1 MIGKTISH
9 YKILEKLGEGG
20 MGVVYKAQDIKLDRL
35 VALKFLPP
43 HLTSEPE
50 EKERFIHEAKAASAL
65 NHTNITTI
73 HEIDEFEGQMFIVM
87 EYCEGRTLKQVIEKE
102 TLSIKKVMD
111 IGIQISEGLALAHEK
126 GIVHRDIK
134 SDNIMLTPR
143 GQVKI
148 MDFGLAKLKG
158 ATKLTKTRS
167 TLGTLAY
174 MSPEQAQGE
183 EVDSRSDIFSFGV
196 VLYELLTGKLPF
208 AGEHQAAVIYSI
220 INEEPQSIARFN
232 NQVSAKLE
240 DMVFKA
246 LAKDLEERYQHI
258 DDLLADLRHEKKSQE
273 YLKTGQIPKEAIAP
287 KPKRK
292 ILPIAIP
299 ASVVFILVLLF
310 LILRPFKFEVSPEKG
325 AVAKENSLAI
335 MYFENLMDREDKERL
350 GEIVT
355 NLLITGLSESQYM
368 NVVSSQG
375 LYDILKLLGK
385 EGVKVIDKSVAS
397 EVARKA
403 GARWMLLGS
412 ILQVEPQIILTS
424 QLVEVKSSK
433 VLAAQRITGEPKE
446 QIFSIV
452 DKLTLKVKKDLSLP
466 TQAEKEE
473 TPQVADVT
481 THSQEAYRY
490 YLEGMDYYNKY
501 YWTEAEK
508 SFMKA
513 LEHDSTFAM
522 AYHRLALIKN
532 TNGDN
537 RAGKELITKAMK
549 YSDKV
554 TDKEKLKIKTLQAYL
569 SGDYAQSIKELQ
581 KTVERYPDEK
591 EAFLRLGV
599 MHANLLKFQEAV
611 YYLNKAIEID
621 PLYKLAYN
629 NLAYTYNEMGDFEK
643 SIWAINKYIS
653 IAPDEPNPYDTRA
666 DLYAWNGKLD
676 QAMESYKK
684 ALEKKPDF
692 YPSQYKLGEMYLFK
706 KDYAKAE
713 SCFQALSSSS
723 EKRSRSLGRLYLE
736 LIPFYQGKFEDA
748 LKVLDDGIA
757 ADRMEQFDEDI
768 NAYKHFDKAFLLYET
783 QKKMSLA
790 LKEEEIGMEIYKK
803 AKPDDPVYGRDGY
816 AILLAKSG
824 RIAEAEKLMRIL
836 KKDLEGKDSTRM
848 YSYWWTLGDIEL
860 VKGDTSMALSYLER
874 AYKDSPTPSFG
885 LRCHLAEIY
894 LKTGRLDEAVSQL
907 ENALSRYDDDRV
919 WSSRAVKAYYLL
931 GLAYEKSGWNKKA
944 IEKYEEFLNI
954 WKNADPGI
962 PEVADAKERL
972 SKLSASTKR
981 HSN

>member
-35 VALKFLPP
+35 VALKFLPQ
-43 HLTSEPE
+43 HLTADAV

-73 HEIDEFEGQMFIVM
+73 YEIDEFEGQMFIVM
-87 EYCEGRTLKQVIEKE
+87 EYCEGKTLKQIIEKE
-102 TLSIKKVMD
+102 TLSVKKVLD
-111 IGIQISEGLALAHEK
+111 IGIQVCEGLAIAHEK

-174 MSPEQAQGE
+174 MSTEQAQGE

-208 AGEHQAAVIYSI
+208 GGEHQAAIIYSI
-220 INEEPQSIARFN
+220 INEEPQPVARFN

-240 DMVFKA
+240 DMVTKA
-246 LAKDLEERYQHI
+246 LAKEKEERYQHI
-258 DDLLADLRHEKKSQE
+258 DDLLADLRRERKGLE
-273 YLKTGQIPKEAIAP
+273 YLKTGQIPKEVIAP
-287 KPKRK
+287 KTKRR

-299 ASVVFILVLLF
+299 ASVVVILVLLF
-310 LILRPFKFEVSPEKG
+310 LILKPFKFEIAPEKR
-325 AVAKENSLAI
+325 AIAKENSLAI
-335 MYFENLMDREDKERL
+335 MYFENLVDREDKQRL

-412 ILQVEPQIILTS
+412 ILQVEPQVVLTS

-466 TQAEKEE
+466 AQAEKEE
-473 TPQVADVT
+473 TPKVADVT

-490 YLEGMDYYNKY
+490 YLEGMDYFNRY
-501 YWTEAEK
+501 YFTEAEK

-513 LEHDSTFAM
+513 LEYDSTFAM
-522 AYHRLALIKN
+522 AYHWLALIKN
-532 TNGDN
+532 SGGDN
-537 RAGKELITKAMK
+537 RAAKELITKAMK

-554 TDKEKLKIKTLQAYL
+554 TEKEKLKIKSLEAYI
-569 SGDYAQSIKELQ
+569 SGNYSQSIKELQ
-581 KTVERYPDEK
+581 KMVERYPDEK
-591 EAFLRLGV
+591 VAFLRLGQ

-611 YYLNKAIEID
+611 HYLSKAIQID

-629 NLAYTYNEMGDFEK
+629 QLAYTYNEMGDFDK
-643 SIWAINKYIS
+643 SIWAINKYIEL
-653 IAPDEPNPYDTRA
+653 APDEPNPYDTRA
-666 DLYAWNGKLD
+666 DLYAWNGKID
-676 QAMESYKK
+676 QAIESYKK

-692 YPSQYKLGEMYLFK
+692 YPSQYKLGDMYVFK

-713 SCFQALSSSS
+713 SCFQALCSNN
-723 EKRSRSLGRLYLE
+723 EKPLRSLGRSYLE

-757 ADRMEQFDEDI
+757 ADRMEQFDGDM
-768 NAYKHFDKAFLLYET
+768 NAYKHFGKAFLLYER
-783 QKKMSLA
+783 QKKMGSA
-790 LKEEEIGMEIYKK
+790 LKEAEIGMAIYRK
-803 AKPDDPVYGRDGY
+803 AKPNDPLYGRGDY
-816 AILLAKSG
+816 AYLLAKSG
-824 RIAEAEKLMRIL
+824 RIAEAEELARAL
-836 KKDLEGKDSTRM
+836 KKDLAGKDSTQM
-848 YSYWWTLGDIEL
+848 APYWWTLGEIAL
-860 VKGDTSMALSYLER
+860 VKGDTNMALSYLER
-874 AYKDSPTPSFG
+874 AYKDSPTPSFD

-894 LKTGRLDEAVSQL
+894 LKTGRLDEAVSEL
-907 ENALSRYDDDRV
+907 EKALSRYDDDRV
-919 WSSRAVKAYYLL
+919 WSYRAVKAYYLL

-944 IEKYEEFLNI
+944 IQQYEEFLDI

-972 SKLSASTKR
+972 KKLKSR
-981 HSN
+981 E

>member
-35 VALKFLPP
+35 VALKFLPQ
-43 HLTSEPE
+43 HLTADAV

-73 HEIDEFEGQMFIVM
+73 YEIDEFEGQMFIVM
-87 EYCEGRTLKQVIEKE
+87 EYCEGKTLKQIIEKE
-102 TLSIKKVMD
+102 TLSVKKVLD
-111 IGIQISEGLALAHEK
+111 IGIQVCEGLAIAHEK

-174 MSPEQAQGE
+174 MSTEQAQGE

-208 AGEHQAAVIYSI
+208 GGEHQAAIIYSI
-220 INEEPQSIARFN
+220 INEEPQPVARFN

-240 DMVFKA
+240 DMVTKA
-246 LAKDLEERYQHI
+246 LAKEKEERYQHI
-258 DDLLADLRHEKKSQE
+258 DDLLADLRRERKGLE
-273 YLKTGQIPKEAIAP
+273 YLKTGQIPKEVIAP
-287 KPKRK
+287 KTKRR

-299 ASVVFILVLLF
+299 ASVVVILVLLF
-310 LILRPFKFEVSPEKG
+310 LILKPFKFEIAPEKR
-325 AVAKENSLAI
+325 AIAKENSLAI
-335 MYFENLMDREDKERL
+335 MYFENLVDREDKQRL

-412 ILQVEPQIILTS
+412 ILQVEPQVVLTS

-466 TQAEKEE
+466 AQAEKEE
-473 TPQVADVT
+473 TPKVADVT

-490 YLEGMDYYNKY
+490 YLEGVDYDNKY

-508 SFMKA
+508 SFKKA
-513 LEHDSTFAM
+513 LEYDSTFAM
-522 AYHRLALIKN
+522 AYFRLSILASY
-532 TNGDN
+532 TGDPV
-537 RAGKELITKAMK
+537 RKDLSAKAMK

-554 TDKEKLKIKTLQAYL
+554 SQKEKLYIQALEADILGNDAQFIKV
-569 SGDYAQSIKELQ
+569 LQ
-581 KTVERYPDEK
+581 KVVERYPDEK
-591 EAFLRLGV
+591 EAFLWLGAA
-599 MHANLLKFQEAV
+599 HRGLRKFDESIH
-611 YYLNKAIEID
+611 YISKAIEID
-621 PLYKLAYN
+621 SLYKEAYN
-629 NLAYTYNEMGDFEK
+629 LIAYAFDESGDFDK

-653 IAPDEPNPYDTRA
+653 LAPDEANPYDSRGE
-666 DLYAWNGKLD
+666 LYAWNGKIDL
-676 QAMESYKK
+676 AIESYKK
-684 ALEKKPDF
+684 ALEIKPDF
-692 YPSQYKLGEMYLFK
+692 YTSLSKLGHMYLFK
-706 KDYAKAE
+706 RDYVKAE
-713 SCFQALSSSS
+713 SCYENLCASSDAGIRA
-723 EKRSRSLGRLYLE
+723 EGRLYLAN
-736 LIPFYQGKFEDA
+736 IPAYQGKFDDA
-748 LKVLDDGIA
+748 LKDLDDGLI
-757 ADRMEQFDEDI
+757 ADRMDKIDGWQTAE
-768 NAYKHFDKAFLLYET
+768 KHFTKSRIYEE
-783 QKKMSLA
+783 KKNSALA
-790 LKEEEIGMEIYKK
+790 LKEIEKYMEISHRVYPNNKL
-803 AKPDDPVYGRDGY
+803 YGRQYY
-816 AILLAKSG
+816 ARLLAENKEFAK
-824 RIAEAEKLMRIL
+824 AEEVAQAV
-836 KKDLEGKDSTRM
+836 KKDVGDKDPSHWLIIGT
-848 YSYWWTLGDIEL
+848 IEL
-860 VKGDTSMALSYLER
+860 EKGNLEVSIANLEKFATAGAAIGNHFWLAKAYLQ
-874 AYKDSPTPSFG
+874 A
-885 LRCHLAEIY
+885 
-894 LKTGRLDEAVSQL
+894 GRLDESVAEFEKVL
-907 ENALSRYDDDRV
+907 TRYDEY
-919 WSSRAVKAYYLL
+919 RAGSPVSNVKTYYLL

-944 IEKYEEFLNI
+944 IKNYEEFLDI

-962 PEVADAKERL
+962 KEVADAKERL
-972 SKLSASTKR
+972 KKLKAYSR
-981 HSN
+981 Q